1 MGGAALYYNGVLGSK
16 ERYWMVFGYCF
27 STAARFLPGN
37 CSDHRCHLREDM
49 AVRRFEI
56 SFVCIGISIESLI
69 TMREY
74 DHVVALLAR
83 YAISK
88 DFESPNATEA
98 LSIH

>member
-1 MGGAALYYNGVLGSK
+1 
-16 ERYWMVFGYCF
+16 
-27 STAARFLPGN
+27 
-37 CSDHRCHLREDM
+37 M

-56 SFVCIGISIESLI
+56 SFVCIRIAIETLI

-88 DFESPNATEA
+88 DFESPNTTEA
-98 LSIH
+98 Y